1 MNYQQFIEEVERRV
15 KEKIKGNETI
25 TVYIHTA
32 VKNNGKER
40 KGITVSEKGIHISPT
55 IYLEEYFQQFQEGK
69 PIETIVEKILQL
81 YEEVKCSHPCEE
93 SLLQNYEELKGKFAC
108 KLIHRG
114 KNEKLLNDIPYV
126 PWMDLAI
133 VVFVLLE
140 VSPYGTATVLV
151 RKEHLEIWGLTE
163 AQLFDEAK
171 KNTPILLPYQFCPMR
186 KLLREICPYAVDE
199 GEEEEES
206 LYVLSNKLRSF
217 GAASMLYEGILEKVG
232 QKLGE
237 NYYILPSSIHEVI
250 VVPES
255 KSPVKQDLEEMV
267 REINETQVE
276 EEEVLSDRVYYF
288 SRKENRLFFEKS
300 IIQSTRTKIFSL
312 SAFFNA

>member
-69 PIETIVEKILQL
+69 PIEKIVEKILQL
-81 YEEVKCSHPCEE
+81 YEEVKCSHSCEE
-93 SLLQNYEELKGKFAC
+93 SLLQNYKELKGKFAC

-217 GAASMLYEGILEKVG
+217 GAASMLYDGILEKVG

-288 SRKENRLFFEKS
+288 SRKENRLF
-300 IIQSTRTKIFSL
+300 L
-312 SAFFNA
+312 

>member
-15 KEKIKGNETI
+15 KEKIKGNETM

-69 PIETIVEKILQL
+69 PIEKIVEKILQL

-93 SLLQNYEELKGKFAC
+93 SLLQNYEELKGKFAY

-217 GAASMLYEGILEKVG
+217 GAASMLYDGILEKVG

-288 SRKENRLFFEKS
+288 SRKENRLF
-300 IIQSTRTKIFSL
+300 L
-312 SAFFNA
+312 

>member
-15 KEKIKGNETI
+15 KEKIKGNETM

-69 PIETIVEKILQL
+69 PIEKIVEKILQL

-186 KLLREICPYAVDE
+186 KMLREICPYAVDE

-217 GAASMLYEGILEKVG
+217 GAASMLYDGILEKVG

-288 SRKENRLFFEKS
+288 SRKENRLF
-300 IIQSTRTKIFSL
+300 L
-312 SAFFNA
+312 

>member
-69 PIETIVEKILQL
+69 PIEKIVEKILQL

-237 NYYILPSSIHEVI
+237 NYYIFASSIHEVI

-288 SRKENRLFFEKS
+288 SRKENRLF
-300 IIQSTRTKIFSL
+300 L
-312 SAFFNA
+312 

>member
-1 MNYQQFIEEVERRV
+1 MNYQQFIKEVERRV
-15 KEKIKGNETI
+15 KEKIKGNETM

-69 PIETIVEKILQL
+69 PIEEIVEKILQL

-186 KLLREICPYAVDE
+186 KLLQEICPYAVDE

-217 GAASMLYEGILEKVG
+217 GAASMLYDGILEKMG

-288 SRKENRLFFEKS
+288 SRKENRLF
-300 IIQSTRTKIFSL
+300 L
-312 SAFFNA
+312 

>member
-15 KEKIKGNETI
+15 KEKIKGNETM

-69 PIETIVEKILQL
+69 PIEKIVEKILQL

-93 SLLQNYEELKGKFAC
+93 SLLQNYKELKGKFAC

-171 KNTPILLPYQFCPMR
+171 KNTPILLPYQFCTMR

-217 GAASMLYEGILEKVG
+217 GAASMLYDGILEKVG

-288 SRKENRLFFEKS
+288 SRKENRLF
-300 IIQSTRTKIFSL
+300 L
-312 SAFFNA
+312 

>member
-69 PIETIVEKILQL
+69 PIEKIVEKILQL

-217 GAASMLYEGILEKVG
+217 GAASMLYEGILENVG

-288 SRKENRLFFEKS
+288 SRKENRLF
-300 IIQSTRTKIFSL
+300 L
-312 SAFFNA
+312 

>member
-69 PIETIVEKILQL
+69 PIEKIVEKILQL

-93 SLLQNYEELKGKFAC
+93 SLLQNYKELKGKFAC

-171 KNTPILLPYQFCPMR
+171 KNTPILLPYQFCLMR

-217 GAASMLYEGILEKVG
+217 GAASMLYDGILEKVG

-288 SRKENRLFFEKS
+288 SRKENRLF
-300 IIQSTRTKIFSL
+300 L
-312 SAFFNA
+312 

>member
-15 KEKIKGNETI
+15 KEKIKENETM

-69 PIETIVEKILQL
+69 PIEKIVEKILQL
-81 YEEVKCSHPCEE
+81 YEEVKCSHPWEE

-171 KNTPILLPYQFCPMR
+171 RNTPILLPYQFCPMR
-186 KLLREICPYAVDE
+186 KLLQEICPYAVDE

-217 GAASMLYEGILEKVG
+217 GATSMLYEGILEKVG

-288 SRKENRLFFEKS
+288 SRKENRLF
-300 IIQSTRTKIFSL
+300 L
-312 SAFFNA
+312 

>member
-69 PIETIVEKILQL
+69 PIEKIVEKILQL

-186 KLLREICPYAVDE
+186 KLLRKICPYAVDE

-288 SRKENRLFFEKS
+288 SRKENRLF
-300 IIQSTRTKIFSL
+300 L
-312 SAFFNA
+312 

>member
-69 PIETIVEKILQL
+69 PIEKIVEKILQL

-217 GAASMLYEGILEKVG
+217 GAASMLYDGILEKVG

-267 REINETQVE
+267 REINKTQVE

-288 SRKENRLFFEKS
+288 SRKENRLF
-300 IIQSTRTKIFSL
+300 L
-312 SAFFNA
+312 

>member
-69 PIETIVEKILQL
+69 PIEKIVEKILQL

-133 VVFVLLE
+133 VAFVLLE

-171 KNTPILLPYQFCPMR
+171 KNTPILLPYQFCTMR

-217 GAASMLYEGILEKVG
+217 GAASMLYDGILEKVG

-288 SRKENRLFFEKS
+288 SRKENRLF
-300 IIQSTRTKIFSL
+300 L
-312 SAFFNA
+312 

>member
-69 PIETIVEKILQL
+69 PIEKIVEKILQL

-114 KNEKLLNDIPYV
+114 
-126 PWMDLAI
+126 
-133 VVFVLLE
+133 
-140 VSPYGTATVLV
+140 
-151 RKEHLEIWGLTE
+151 
-163 AQLFDEAK
+163 
-171 KNTPILLPYQFCPMR
+171 
-186 KLLREICPYAVDE
+186 
-199 GEEEEES
+199 
-206 LYVLSNKLRSF
+206 
-217 GAASMLYEGILEKVG
+217 
-232 QKLGE
+232 
-237 NYYILPSSIHEVI
+237 
-250 VVPES
+250 
-255 KSPVKQDLEEMV
+255 
-267 REINETQVE
+267 
-276 EEEVLSDRVYYF
+276 
-288 SRKENRLFFEKS
+288 
-300 IIQSTRTKIFSL
+300 
-312 SAFFNA
+312 

>member
-69 PIETIVEKILQL
+69 PIEKIVEKILQL

-255 KSPVKQDLEEMV
+255 KSPMKQDLEEMV

-288 SRKENRLFFEKS
+288 SRKENRLF
-300 IIQSTRTKIFSL
+300 L
-312 SAFFNA
+312 

>member
-69 PIETIVEKILQL
+69 PIEKIVEKILQL

-133 VVFVLLE
+133 VAFVLLE

-163 AQLFDEAK
+163 AQLLDEAK

-288 SRKENRLFFEKS
+288 SRKENRLF
-300 IIQSTRTKIFSL
+300 L
-312 SAFFNA
+312 

>member
-69 PIETIVEKILQL
+69 PIEKIVEKILQL

-186 KLLREICPYAVDE
+186 KLPREICPYAVDE

-288 SRKENRLFFEKS
+288 SRKENRLF
-300 IIQSTRTKIFSL
+300 L
-312 SAFFNA
+312 

>member
-15 KEKIKGNETI
+15 KEKIKENETM

-69 PIETIVEKILQL
+69 PIEKIVEKILQL
-81 YEEVKCSHPCEE
+81 YEEVKCSHPWEE
-93 SLLQNYEELKGKFAC
+93 SLLQNYEELREKFAC

-114 KNEKLLNDIPYV
+114 KNEKLLNDTPYV

-171 KNTPILLPYQFCPMR
+171 RNTPILLPYQFCPMR
-186 KLLREICPYAVDE
+186 KLLQEICPYAVDE

-288 SRKENRLFFEKS
+288 SRKENRLF
-300 IIQSTRTKIFSL
+300 L
-312 SAFFNA
+312 

>member
-69 PIETIVEKILQL
+69 PIEKIVEKILQL

-151 RKEHLEIWGLTE
+151 RKELLEIWGLTE

-288 SRKENRLFFEKS
+288 SRKENRLF
-300 IIQSTRTKIFSL
+300 L
-312 SAFFNA
+312 

>member
-15 KEKIKGNETI
+15 KEKIKGNETM

-69 PIETIVEKILQL
+69 PIEKIVEKILQL

-93 SLLQNYEELKGKFAC
+93 SLLQNYKELKGKFAC

-217 GAASMLYEGILEKVG
+217 GAASMLYDGILEKVG

-288 SRKENRLFFEKS
+288 SRKENRLF
-300 IIQSTRTKIFSL
+300 L
-312 SAFFNA
+312 

>member
-69 PIETIVEKILQL
+69 PIEKIVEKILQL

-114 KNEKLLNDIPYV
+114 KSEKLLNDIPYV

-133 VVFVLLE
+133 VAFVLLE

-151 RKEHLEIWGLTE
+151 RKEHLEIWRLTE

-288 SRKENRLFFEKS
+288 SRKENRLF
-300 IIQSTRTKIFSL
+300 L
-312 SAFFNA
+312 

>member
-69 PIETIVEKILQL
+69 PIEKIVEKILQL

-255 KSPVKQDLEEMV
+255 KSTVMQDVEEMV

-288 SRKENRLFFEKS
+288 SRKENRLF
-300 IIQSTRTKIFSL
+300 L
-312 SAFFNA
+312 

>member
-1 MNYQQFIEEVERRV
+1 MR
-15 KEKIKGNETI
+15 KLS
-25 TVYIHTA
+25 A
-32 VKNNGKER
+32 V
-40 KGITVSEKGIHISPT
+40 
-55 IYLEEYFQQFQEGK
+55 
-69 PIETIVEKILQL
+69 
-81 YEEVKCSHPCEE
+81 HPCEE

-163 AQLFDEAK
+163 AQLSMRRKKIRRFCFRTSFARCGSCFGKSAICSGWGRRGRRKSICTFQQTEKFWSSKYALWGDPWEGGAEAGRE
-171 KNTPILLPYQFCPMR
+171 LLYSSEQHPWGDCCP
-186 KLLREICPYAVDE
+186 
-199 GEEEEES
+199 GE
-206 LYVLSNKLRSF
+206 
-217 GAASMLYEGILEKVG
+217 
-232 QKLGE
+232 Q
-237 NYYILPSSIHEVI
+237 
-250 VVPES
+250 
-255 KSPVKQDLEEMV
+255 SPVKQDLEEMV

-288 SRKENRLFFEKS
+288 SRRKS
-300 IIQSTRTKIFSL
+300 IVL
-312 SAFFNA
+312 

>member
-15 KEKIKGNETI
+15 KEKIKGNETM

-69 PIETIVEKILQL
+69 PIEEIVEKILQL

-108 KLIHRG
+108 KLIYRG

-217 GAASMLYEGILEKVG
+217 GAASMLYDGILEKVG

-288 SRKENRLFFEKS
+288 SRKENRLF
-300 IIQSTRTKIFSL
+300 L
-312 SAFFNA
+312 

>member
-69 PIETIVEKILQL
+69 PIEKIVEKILQL

-255 KSPVKQDLEEMV
+255 KSPMKQDLEEMV

-276 EEEVLSDRVYYF
+276 EDEVLSDRVYYF
-288 SRKENRLFFEKS
+288 SRKENRLF
-300 IIQSTRTKIFSL
+300 L
-312 SAFFNA
+312 

>member
-69 PIETIVEKILQL
+69 PIEKIVEKILQL
-81 YEEVKCSHPCEE
+81 YEEVKCSHSCEE
-93 SLLQNYEELKGKFAC
+93 SLLQNYKELKGKFAC

-151 RKEHLEIWGLTE
+151 RKEHLEIWALTE

-217 GAASMLYEGILEKVG
+217 GAASMLYDGILEKVG

-288 SRKENRLFFEKS
+288 SRKENRLF
-300 IIQSTRTKIFSL
+300 L
-312 SAFFNA
+312 

>member
-15 KEKIKGNETI
+15 KEKIKGNETM

-69 PIETIVEKILQL
+69 PIEKIVEKILQL

-217 GAASMLYEGILEKVG
+217 GVASMLYDGILEKVG

-288 SRKENRLFFEKS
+288 SRKENRLF
-300 IIQSTRTKIFSL
+300 L
-312 SAFFNA
+312 

>member
-69 PIETIVEKILQL
+69 PIEKIVEKILQL

-126 PWMDLAI
+126 PWMGLAI

-288 SRKENRLFFEKS
+288 SRKENRLF
-300 IIQSTRTKIFSL
+300 L
-312 SAFFNA
+312 

>member
-15 KEKIKGNETI
+15 KEKIKGNETM

-69 PIETIVEKILQL
+69 PIEKIVEKILQL

-163 AQLFDEAK
+163 AQLFDEEK

-217 GAASMLYEGILEKVG
+217 GAASMLYDGILEKVG

-288 SRKENRLFFEKS
+288 SRKENRLF
-300 IIQSTRTKIFSL
+300 L
-312 SAFFNA
+312 

>member
-69 PIETIVEKILQL
+69 PIEKIVEKILQL

-133 VVFVLLE
+133 VVFVLLK

-288 SRKENRLFFEKS
+288 SRKENRLF
-300 IIQSTRTKIFSL
+300 L
-312 SAFFNA
+312 

>member
-69 PIETIVEKILQL
+69 PIEEIVEKILQL

-133 VVFVLLE
+133 VEFVLLE

-217 GAASMLYEGILEKVG
+217 GAASMLYDGILEKVG

-288 SRKENRLFFEKS
+288 SRKENRLF
-300 IIQSTRTKIFSL
+300 L
-312 SAFFNA
+312 

>member
-69 PIETIVEKILQL
+69 PIEKIVEKILQL

-133 VVFVLLE
+133 VGFVLLE

-163 AQLFDEAK
+163 AQLFAEAK

-288 SRKENRLFFEKS
+288 SRKENRLF
-300 IIQSTRTKIFSL
+300 L
-312 SAFFNA
+312 

>member
-1 MNYQQFIEEVERRV
+1 MNYQQCIEEVERRV
-15 KEKIKGNETI
+15 KEKIKGNETM

-69 PIETIVEKILQL
+69 PIEKIVEKILQL

-288 SRKENRLFFEKS
+288 SRKENRLF
-300 IIQSTRTKIFSL
+300 L
-312 SAFFNA
+312 

>member
-69 PIETIVEKILQL
+69 PIEKIVEKILQL

-288 SRKENRLFFEKS
+288 SRKENRLF
-300 IIQSTRTKIFSL
+300 
-312 SAFFNA
+312 

>member
-69 PIETIVEKILQL
+69 TIEKIVEKILQL

-288 SRKENRLFFEKS
+288 SRKENRLF
-300 IIQSTRTKIFSL
+300 L
-312 SAFFNA
+312 

>member
-69 PIETIVEKILQL
+69 PIEKIVEKILQL

-93 SLLQNYEELKGKFAC
+93 SLLQNYKELKGKFAC

-288 SRKENRLFFEKS
+288 SRKENRLF
-300 IIQSTRTKIFSL
+300 L
-312 SAFFNA
+312 

>member
-15 KEKIKGNETI
+15 KEKIEGNETM

-69 PIETIVEKILQL
+69 PIEKIVEKILQL
-81 YEEVKCSHPCEE
+81 YEEIKCSHPCEE

-186 KLLREICPYAVDE
+186 KLLQEICPYAVDE

-217 GAASMLYEGILEKVG
+217 GAASMLYDGILEKVG

-288 SRKENRLFFEKS
+288 SRKENRLF
-300 IIQSTRTKIFSL
+300 L
-312 SAFFNA
+312 